1 VEGTGGE
8 RFGSNVVHREI
19 SPDYQRVM
27 GVKLLRGRLLTAQ
40 DGRGAPMVLLI
51 NDALARR
58 YFGDR
63 DPIGVRVCFDRVPD
77 AHSTWRTI
85 VGVVGSERQAG
96 LAAEP
101 REEFFAPFA
110 QETQGTATLVVRSAG
125 DPLALVPAVR
135 SAVHDMDPDLAIASL
150 RTMSEVGAA
159 SVAQQ
164 RFLATMMLVFAG
176 VGLALAVVGVYGVM
190 AQLAADRAREMG
202 IRVALGAR
210 AGQVQW
216 LVVRRGLQ
224 LVSIGIA
231 AGLVAGV
238 LATRAV
244 SALLYG
250 IGSLDPLTFT
260 LVPALLVITALL
272 ATWVPARKASRADP
286 VEVMRAG

>member
-1 VEGTGGE
+1 
-8 RFGSNVVHREI
+8 
-19 SPDYQRVM
+19 
-27 GVKLLRGRLLTAQ
+27 
-40 DGRGAPMVLLI
+40 
-51 NDALARR
+51 
-58 YFGDR
+58 
-63 DPIGVRVCFDRVPD
+63 
-77 AHSTWRTI
+77 
-85 VGVVGSERQAG
+85 
-96 LAAEP
+96 
-101 REEFFAPFA
+101 
-110 QETQGTATLVVRSAG
+110 
-125 DPLALVPAVR
+125 
-135 SAVHDMDPDLAIASL
+135 
-150 RTMSEVGAA
+150 
-159 SVAQQ
+159 
-164 RFLATMMLVFAG
+164 
-176 VGLALAVVGVYGVM
+176 M